1 MTFDKI
7 KHFVFG
13 KPLDPLDNKTR
24 SHIALIAFFAWIGLG
39 ADGISSSCYGP
50 EETFLALGEHT
61 PLAIILALATGIT
74 VFLIA
79 FSYNQIIE
87 RFPSGGG
94 GYVVASEL
102 LGPKAGL
109 VAGSALVIDYVLTI
123 SISVAAAVDALY
135 SLLPDEYE
143 LDRILSIFLLIGLLT
158 YMNLR
163 GLKES
168 IKVLMPIFLGFVI
181 THVILIGY
189 GIFGHSY
196 GISDIARNAIEDTKI
211 TANNIGIFGGA
222 IILLKAFSLGGG
234 TYTGLEAV
242 SNSMNTLAEP
252 RVKTAKITM
261 MALASSLAI
270 MAMGI
275 IAMYLLWDVKKVE
288 GQTLNATAFLEITEN
303 WSLLGYNISQ
313 PFVFIVL
320 FFEAGLLFV
329 AANTGFISGPN
340 VIAAMA
346 SDRWLPTQ
354 FSSLSSRLVTRN
366 GILLISAG
374 AFLSIFLTGGKVHTL
389 VVLYSINVFITF
401 CLSLSGITLE
411 NIRERNKRKNGY
423 RKIIIPLLALIACT
437 IILISTT
444 TLKFFDGGWMTLGIT
459 GLLIALCLYIK
470 NYYRRTNLLIAKH
483 ERDLELEFEKSL
495 NVMEICPHLDPHQKT
510 AVIVVNESHA
520 NGLHALK
527 WINDTFP
534 NQFYNFVF
542 VAVGEI
548 DTHDFNHNEEM
559 KKLRH
564 DTRQTLKKYIDITR
578 KYGFPSEYE
587 INFSTDLLGTLTDMS
602 ENIITRYPNSVFFC
616 NKIINEKDNP
626 ILQVLYNQFSYI
638 LQRRL
643 HNRNISMIV
652 IPLKV

>member
-1 MTFDKI
+1 MTLHSIRNF
-7 KHFVFG
+7 FFG
-13 KPLDPLDNKTR
+13 KPLDPLDTKTR

-50 EETFLALGEHT
+50 EETFLALGTHT

-87 RFPSGGG
+87 RFPTGGG
-94 GYVVASEL
+94 GYKVASAL

-109 VAGSALVIDYVLTI
+109 VAGSALVIDYVLTV

-135 SLLPDEYE
+135 SLTPDKYE
-143 LDRILSIFLLIGLLT
+143 INRIISIMLLIGLLT

-168 IKVLMPIFLGFVI
+168 IKILMPIFLGFII
-181 THVILIGY
+181 THIVLISY

-196 GISDIARNAIEDTKI
+196 GLGDIVNNAVEDTKM
-211 TANNIGIFGGA
+211 TAEQIGVFAGA
-222 IILLKAFSLGGG
+222 VILLKAFSLGGG

-252 RVKTAKITM
+252 KVKTAKLTM
-261 MALASSLAI
+261 MALASSLAL

-275 IAMYLLWDVKKVE
+275 ITIYLLWDVQKVE
-288 GQTLNATAFLEITEN
+288 GQTLNATVFLKITSHWE
-303 WSLLGYNISQ
+303 LFGYNISEA
-313 PFVFIVL
+313 FVFMVML
-320 FFEAGLLFV
+320 FSAGLLFV
-329 AANTGFISGPN
+329 AANAGFISGPN
-340 VIAAMA
+340 VLAAMA
-346 SDRWLPTQ
+346 SDRWLPAQ

-366 GILLISAG
+366 GIMLIALG
-374 AFLSIFLTGGKVHTL
+374 AAISVILTGGKVHTL

-423 RKIIIPLLALIACT
+423 RKIIVPFMALIVCT
-437 IILISTT
+437 IILIATT
-444 TLKFFDGGWMTLGIT
+444 TLKFFDGGWMTIGIT
-459 GLLIALCLYIK
+459 GMLIATCLYIK
-470 NYYRRTNLLIAKH
+470 NYYRRTNMMIARH
-483 ERDLELEFEKSL
+483 ERDLEMQFNESL
-495 NVMEICPHLDPHQKT
+495 NVMEICPQLKPDEKT
-510 AVIVVNESHA
+510 AVIVVNESSA
-520 NGLHALK
+520 SGLHALK

-548 DTHDFNHNEEM
+548 DTHDFNHDEEM

-564 DTRQTLKKYIDITR
+564 DTRLTLKKYIDITR
-578 KYGFPSEYE
+578 KSGFPAEYE
-587 INFSTDLLGTLTDMS
+587 INFSTDLLGKMTEMA
-602 ENIITRYPNSVFFC
+602 EGIVERYPNSVFFS

-626 ILQVLYNQFSYI
+626 ILQVLYNQIAYI

-643 HNRNISMIV
+643 HNRGINMIV
-652 IPLKV
+652 IPFKV